1 MKKPINKILLFL
13 PCYNEAENCVSVLKE
28 IKQEKEKVEE
38 RHAINFDVLVINDGS
53 TDITA
58 DTLKNHQS
66 LFEFQVLNLP
76 QNKGYGYVIK
86 RGFQIAQQKSYD
98 YVISFD
104 IDGQHESQF
113 ISQFVDF
120 LIQNNTNNYDI
131 VSGSRYLD
139 AKLFWQQPWKDR
151 FLVNTVITGV
161 LNTFGFSFTDAF
173 CGFKAYRVDRLSK
186 LNLTLDGY
194 EMPIQLW
201 MEAQK
206 NNFHIVEKSVPV
218 IYKDRDMIMKKRT
231 SESFLFKEGEKRI
244 EKYVNIIAQFAGY
257 NLSEEIV
264 YLQDIFRSYFNSIEE
279 ITQSNFE
286 TVRRHIFGEIDSLKL
301 ETKPCLIDTAQLGG
315 EHNGHRAGCT
325 CCGCASR

>member
-1 MKKPINKILLFL
+1 MKKTINKILLFL
-13 PCYNEAENCVSVLKE
+13 PCYNEAENCVKVLAE
-28 IKQEKEKVEE
+28 IQQEKEEIEE
-38 RHAINFDVLVINDGS
+38 QYEIQFDVLVINDGS
-53 TDITA
+53 SDDTA
-58 DTLKNHQS
+58 NILTSNQTL
-66 LFEFQVLNLP
+66 FDFQIINSI

-86 RGFQIAQQKSYD
+86 QGFQVAREGNYN

-113 ISQFVDF
+113 LSQFVDF
-120 LIQNNTNNYDI
+120 ILQNSGDYDI
-131 VSGSRYLD
+131 ISGSRYKD

-161 LNTFGFSFTDAF
+161 LNTFGFAFTDAF
-173 CGFKAYRVDRLSK
+173 CGFKAYRVDVLSK
-186 LNLTLDGY
+186 LTLTLDGY

-206 NNFHIVEKSVPV
+206 NNFNIIEKSVPV
-218 IYKDRDMIMKKRT
+218 IYKDRDMILKKRT
-231 SESFLFKEGEKRI
+231 SESFLFKQGESRI
-244 EKYVNIIAQFAGY
+244 KKYVNIIAQFAGY

-279 ITQSNFE
+279 ITQDNFE
-286 TVRRHIFGEIDSLKL
+286 IVRKQIFGEIGSLKL
-301 ETKPCLIDTAQLGG
+301 DTKPVHVETVQLRG

-325 CCGCASR
+325 CCGCR